1 MILPMPSVQGPP
13 VNSMMRAAQLPGGT
27 LAAMR
32 ASATCRAVPVQRV
45 GRSLLSTGYASRCRS
60 AEAGRASVAATIAQ
74 GCELGAAT
82 AVC

>member
-27 LAAMR
+27 LAAIK
-32 ASATCRAVPVQRV
+32 ASATCSAVPVQRV

-60 AEAGRASVAATIAQ
+60 AHSDTHHSTAQ
-74 GCELGAAT
+74 HGGCV
-82 AVC
+82 VCQLTD